1 LEKKKVLPH
10 FTVMSDRGEFMAG
23 RSRIKSERKGNR
35 PSSLSKS
42 VESLKL
48 PQVMEEKKEEEIDLQ
63 KL

>member
-1 LEKKKVLPH
+1 
-10 FTVMSDRGEFMAG
+10 MSDRGEFMAG